1 MRIFFAGFAFVFLVA
16 ACQNPQGNRTA
27 MPEMN
32 IRSSK
37 TLVDTLFVKTINT
50 FLSDFKIYYFG
61 TPYDRFLKISHGRQG
76 IAQLQMPSANSGA
89 RYYVSNFTI
98 DSLVNTEYGFKLC
111 ISFGR
116 QCCPYYD
123 TYFFRHHPKD
133 NMFYLEGFYLNH
145 QDFEKDKCAEKFFF
159 LNDPIPIRKVDFLD
173 LFGLRTSSKDT
184 LHVFSKFYPL
194 KKSTSESRGK
204 LIDKRV
210 LQSEKIIDRVHIPT
224 CGSDFYAV
232 YTMGSKD
239 KSLLIYRNKSPI
251 ASIPLPSMDIYN
263 DNYVK
268 NFDIDY
274 IVPTRYGFKVKV
286 SYGGGCCIYSDTY
299 FFKHDIAEDYFY
311 LQGFFLTE
319 WFSYECIAAQK
330 FLVLKNPIPIQKV
343 NILRY
348 FELSDTSKDTL
359 HDFENYFSIECQ

>member
-1 MRIFFAGFAFVFLVA
+1 MRFLFTGFAFVFLVA
-16 ACQNPQGNRTA
+16 ACQNPQENKTA
-27 MPEMN
+27 IPERN
-32 IRSSK
+32 TRANK

-89 RYYVSNFTI
+89 RYYVPNFTI

-111 ISFGR
+111 VSFGR

-133 NMFYLEGFYLNH
+133 DGFYLEGFYLNH

-159 LNDPIPIRKVDFLD
+159 LNDPIPIRQVDFLD

-184 LHVFSKFYPL
+184 LHVFTKYYPF
-194 KKSTSESRGK
+194 KKSASGLHEK
-204 LIDKRV
+204 LIDKRAFK
-210 LQSEKIIDRVHIPT
+210 SEKIIDWAHIPT

-232 YTMGSKD
+232 HTMSL
-239 KSLLIYRNKSPI
+239 LLIYRNKSPI
-251 ASIPLPSMDIYN
+251 ASIPLPSMDVYSA
-263 DNYVK
+263 NYVK
-268 NFDIDY
+268 NFGIDY
-274 IVPTRYGFKVKV
+274 IVPTRYGFKVLA
-286 SYGGGCCIYSDTY
+286 SFGGGCCSYSDTY
-299 FFKHDIAEDYFY
+299 FFKYNLAEDNFY
-311 LQGFFLTE
+311 LQGFFLTG
-319 WFSYECIAAQK
+319 WFSYECKAAQK
-330 FLVLKNPIPIQKV
+330 FLVLKNPIPIQEV
-343 NILRY
+343 NILQY